1 MSNIETGGSAFPI
14 DADLRPELDKLW
26 MGMTLRQYYAAKALQ
41 GLLSGQWPDATDSK
55 EIARRAFVLADF
67 MVEVGK

>member
-1 MSNIETGGSAFPI
+1 MNNIDTSGQAFPVYSP
-14 DADLRPELDKLW
+14 DCGTNS
-26 MGMTLRQYYAAKALQ
+26 GMTLRQYYAAKALQ

-67 MVEVGK
+67 MVEAGK